1 MLVMRLP
8 IRLAWNWSM
17 KKRVPESMP
26 ALKALALARIE
37 HMEER
42 ARWGTFCYWFNT
54 KPEDLAKRNDSL
66 EKVLVFQSGV
76 V

>member
-1 MLVMRLP
+1 MET
-8 IRLAWNWSM
+8 

-26 ALKALALARIE
+26 ALKALAQTRIE
-37 HMEER
+37 RMEER
-42 ARWGTFCYWFNT
+42 ARRGASCYWFNT
-54 KPEDLAKRNDSL
+54 RLGDLVKRNDSL